1 MILTQSYVL
10 FTPIQG
16 GAMSSRRKAP
26 APQRLESLQ
35 HHDAALAERS
45 QAARRKAKGTL
56 ASLDFDDDSENEVQD
71 SDEDILMANPR
82 RNGGMV
88 SRPEAIRTDGG
99 AGGGD
104 EEERGGKEE
113 KSDDEDDDVVVVR
126 AAGGANTPLGKRR
139 PPRGRPSTGNK
150 RRKRLFRE
158 GRRIELDESDG
169 EQDIE
174 VPESFAPTLQVPL
187 PDPSLKALL
196 VRRQEYEVPEEN
208 SCPVESELAMWIYE
222 ASLSARR
229 TLQVTLKE
237 GGWEVALVQ
246 ASVTIKRPRRSK
258 PVLPSLSMLLLWQ
271 T

>member
-1 MILTQSYVL
+1 
-10 FTPIQG
+10 
-16 GAMSSRRKAP
+16 MSSRRKAP
-26 APQRLESLQ
+26 APQRLQSLQ

-56 ASLDFDDDSENEVQD
+56 ASLDFDDDSEDEVQD
-71 SDEDILMANPR
+71 SDEDFLMANPR

-88 SRPEAIRTDGG
+88 SRPEAIRT
-99 AGGGD
+99 AGGGGGGREEKERGEEEEESD
-104 EEERGGKEE
+104 EE
-113 KSDDEDDDVVVVR
+113 DEDVVVIR

-150 RRKRLFRE
+150 RRKRLFKE

-196 VRRQEYEVPEEN
+196 VRRQEYDVPEEN
-208 SCPVESELAMWIYE
+208 ICPVGSELAMWIYE
-222 ASLSARR
+222 ASSSARR

-237 GGWEVALVQ
+237 GEW
-246 ASVTIKRPRRSK
+246 K
-258 PVLPSLSMLLLWQ
+258 ML
-271 T
+271 